1 MKILRPERRKSLPAS
16 PQRPKRQSS
25 VGPPLG
31 WGPSFSAET
40 GDHRAAWSLGLL
52 AWVFGPGRTRPAEE
66 RHADTLSVL

>member
-1 MKILRPERRKSLPAS
+1 MGKQELKVLNNFPEKTQLAELEFI
-16 PQRPKRQSS
+16 PKQ
-25 VGPPLG
+25 PLG